1 MTTIQRSADDPIET
15 VAELLDVIE
24 RRPSLAVEAD
34 LTVTVDDTT
43 VSVTGYDDVVAADV
57 DSFGPVVALWRRYGD
72 RTMDGAAALASVGL
86 TAELRV
92 RGVPV
97 ARLGSEADPSPLA
110 RHLGLGPVELV
121 PEGPLLAA
129 ITRRRG

>member
-1 MTTIQRSADDPIET
+1 MTASKRQPGESVET

-24 RRPSLAVEAD
+24 GRPSLGVDAD
-34 LTVTVDDTT
+34 LTVTVDGRPITL
-43 VSVTGYDDVVAADV
+43 TGYGDLVAADL
-57 DSFGPVVALWRRYGD
+57 DGFGPLLALRREYGD
-72 RTMDGAAALASVGL
+72 RAMDGAAALASVGL

-92 RGVPV
+92 RGVPI
-97 ARLGSEADPSPLA
+97 ARLGSDADPSPLA
-110 RHLGLGPVELV
+110 RRLGLGPVELV

>member
-1 MTTIQRSADDPIET
+1 VTTSTRQTGDSVET

-24 RRPSLAVEAD
+24 GRPSLGVDAD
-34 LTVTVDDTT
+34 LTVTVDGRT
-43 VSVTGYDDVVAADV
+43 VRLTGYEELIAADIGGLV
-57 DSFGPVVALWRRYGD
+57 PLLGLWREYGD

-97 ARLGSEADPSPLA
+97 ARLGADADPSPLA
-110 RHLGLGPVELV
+110 RRLGLGPVELV
-121 PEGPLLAA
+121 PEGPVLAA
-129 ITRRRG
+129 VTRRRG

>member
-1 MTTIQRSADDPIET
+1 VTTTQRPTGEPIET

-24 RRPSLAVEAD
+24 HRPSLAVDAD
-34 LTVTVDDTT
+34 LTVTVDGTT
-43 VSVTGYDDVVAADV
+43 ITVTGYDDVVAADV
-57 DSFGPVVALWRRYGD
+57 SSFGPVVALWRQYGD

-97 ARLGSEADPSPLA
+97 ARLGSDANPSPLA
-110 RHLGLGPVELV
+110 RRLGLGPVELV
-121 PEGPLLAA
+121 PEGPVLAA
-129 ITRRRG
+129 ITRPRG